1 VIRVVLCIGLS
12 ALTLV
17 LGLWT
22 AALQSQNYD
31 RGLALN
37 DLKERCGMLEAIN
50 GDQAAQIL
58 SSDSA
63 PLPLEPKP
71 SFKPGANPSPPPA
84 PASPSAAAK
93 NAQSIAKLSPH
104 SPQSAGVAP

>member
-1 VIRVVLCIGLS
+1 VTRVMLCLGLS

-22 AALQSQNYD
+22 AGLQSQNYQ

-37 DLKERCGMLEAIN
+37 DLKERCSMLEAIN

-58 SSDSA
+58 SCDSA

-71 SFKPGANPSPPPA
+71 PGKPATSPVPPPA
-84 PASPSAAAK
+84 PASAPK
-93 NAQSIAKLSPH
+93 NTQSIAKLAPRSPR
-104 SPQSAGVAP
+104 STGAGQ